1 MLGSFR
7 NNRRSGLF
15 VWALMVAIMVGL
27 AGFGIGVSGHF
38 GTGTDIATVGDE
50 KVSTDEYVRAMQQEL
65 RALQQQVG
73 RSLPM
78 AEARQYGV
86 DGMVLGRLVN
96 DAALDGEAARLGIST
111 GDDAVRQQILAT
123 PAFRGP
129 SGTFDKATYDAALQR
144 AGLRPDQ
151 FEALLRSEASRNLLA
166 AAIPAAAQVPDTE
179 AKSVLAFLGEKRGF
193 DWIRLDAAKLPAPI
207 AAPTDADLAA
217 FHDAHAADRYTRPET
232 RQVSYA
238 AVTPAALAATIEI
251 PDADLRAAYDA
262 EGARFQTPE
271 RRALDRLAFG
281 TMDEAAAARSRL
293 DKGEID
299 FDALATERGLKPGDT
314 DQGTVAAAD
323 LPEAVRDAVFGA
335 AGPGIVGP
343 VDTPLGP
350 SLYRV
355 NAILAARTTPFEEA
369 KADLTKDVALD
380 RAKKQIADDGPH
392 IEDLVAGGATL
403 EEIAS
408 ETVMELGH
416 VSLNATT
423 SDAIASDPAFRAAAE
438 KAEVGEETDPVQLAD
453 GGIATLRVDSID
465 PPAVIPLAEI
475 RDRVA
480 ADWTS
485 DQTVAALQTLADG
498 DVAALKAGTSFADV
512 AKGLDLPIQSAGPL
526 TRGDTVPGLP
536 PELVADIF
544 AAAPGAA
551 VTRRDGDSVVLAV
564 LTTTTPLDLA
574 DPANAPILARLQQQ
588 YDDQIRGD
596 VLALYTGALR
606 AAEGVTV
613 NQSLVEFDP
622 RPVPLSPCNS
632 SPPSTTSPPR
642 STPAGTRSSTPA
654 SSPTSTRPSR

>member
-38 GTGTDIATVGDE
+38 GGGTDIATVGDE
-50 KVSTDEYVRAMQQEL
+50 KVTADGYVRAMQQEM
-65 RALQQQVG
+65 RSLQQQVG

-86 DGMVLGRLVN
+86 DGMVLGQLVN
-96 DAALDGEAARLGIST
+96 DAALDGEARRLGIST
-111 GDDAVRQQILAT
+111 GDAAVREQILAT

-129 SGTFDKATYDAALQR
+129 SGQFDKTTYEAALDR

-151 FEALLRSEASRNLLA
+151 FEALLRAEASRNLLA
-166 AAIPAAAQVPDTE
+166 SAVPAAAQMPDTE
-179 AKSVLAFLGEKRGF
+179 AKTVLAFLGEKRGF
-193 DWIRLDAAKLPAPI
+193 DWIRLDASKLAAPI
-207 AAPTDADLAA
+207 PAPTDADLQA

-238 AVTPAALAATIEI
+238 AVTPDALAATIEI

-262 EGARFQTPE
+262 AGARFQTPE
-271 RRALDRLAFG
+271 KRAIDRLAFG

-293 DKGEID
+293 DKGETD
-299 FDALATERGLKPGDT
+299 FDALAAERGLKPGDT
-314 DQGTVAAAD
+314 DQGTVTAD
-323 LPEAVRDAVFGA
+323 QLPEPARDAVFA
-335 AGPGIVGP
+335 ATGPGIVGP
-343 VDTPLGP
+343 VETPLGP

-369 KADLTKDVALD
+369 KAALAHDLALD
-380 RAKKQIADDGPH
+380 RAKKQISDDGPH

-416 VSLNATT
+416 VALTAGSTDGL
-423 SDAIASDPAFRAAAE
+423 ASDPAFRAAAD
-438 KAEVGEETDPVQLAD
+438 KAEVGEETDPIQLAD
-453 GGIATLRVDSID
+453 GGLATLRVDSID
-465 PPAVIPLAEI
+465 PPTVIPLDGI

-480 ADWTS
+480 ADWTA
-485 DQTVAALQTLADG
+485 DQTASALQKLADG
-498 DVAALKAGTSFADV
+498 EVAEMKAGKSFADV
-512 AKGLDLPIQSAGPL
+512 ATRLDLPIQTAGPI
-526 TRGDTVPGLP
+526 TRGETVQGTP
-536 PELVADIF
+536 PEIVADIF

-551 VTRRDGDSVVLAV
+551 VTRRDGETVVLAV

-574 DPANAPILARLQQQ
+574 DAANAPILTQLQQQ
-588 YDDQIRGD
+588 YDDQVRGD

-606 AAEGVTV
+606 AAAGVTV
-613 NQSLVEFDP
+613 NQSLVEST
-622 RPVPLSPCNS
+622 LSRFP
-632 SPPSTTSPPR
+632 
-642 STPAGTRSSTPA
+642 
-654 SSPTSTRPSR
+654 

>member
-38 GTGTDIATVGDE
+38 GGGTDIATVGDE
-50 KVSTDEYVRAMQQEL
+50 KVTADDYVRAMQQEL
-65 RALQQQVG
+65 RALQSQVG

-78 AEARQYGV
+78 SEARQYGV

-96 DAALDGEAARLGIST
+96 DAALDGEASRLGIST

-129 SGTFDKATYDAALQR
+129 SGQFDKATYDAALDR

-151 FEALLRSEASRNLLA
+151 FESLLRAEASRDLLA
-166 AAIPAAAQVPDTE
+166 GAVQASAQVPETE
-179 AKSVLAFLGEKRGF
+179 AETVLAFLGEKRGF
-193 DWIRLDAAKLPAPI
+193 DWIRLGSAQLPAPI
-207 AAPTDADLAA
+207 PAPTEADLAA
-217 FHDAHAADRYTRPET
+217 YHDAHKDRYTRPET

-238 AVTPAALAATIEI
+238 AVTPEGLAATIEI

-262 EGARFQTPE
+262 EPARYQTPE
-271 RRALDRLAFG
+271 RRALDRIAFG
-281 TMDEAAAARSRL
+281 TTEDAAAARARL
-293 DKGEID
+293 DNSETD
-299 FDALATERGLKPGDT
+299 FDALAVERGLQPGDT
-314 DQGTVAAAD
+314 DQGTVTAD
-323 LPEAVRDAVFGA
+323 QLPEPARDAVFGA

-350 SLYRV
+350 SLFRI
-355 NAILAARTTPFEEA
+355 NAVMAAKTTPFEAA
-369 KADLTKDVALD
+369 KADLAKAMALEQA
-380 RAKKQIADDGPH
+380 RKQISDDGPH

-416 VSLNATT
+416 VALNAGTT
-423 SDAIASDPAFRAAAE
+423 GGVADDPAFRKAADAAAT
-438 KAEVGEETDPVQLAD
+438 GEETDPIQLAD
-453 GGIATLRVDSID
+453 GGIASLRVDGID
-465 PPAVIPLAEI
+465 PPAVIPLSEI

-485 DQTVAALQTLADG
+485 DQTAAALQTLADG
-498 DVAALKAGTSFADV
+498 FVSELKAGGTLADV
-512 AKGLDLPIQSAGPL
+512 AKRVDLPIQTAGPL
-526 TRGDTVPGLP
+526 TRGEAVPGTP
-536 PELVADIF
+536 NELVADIF

-551 VTRRDGDSVVLAV
+551 VTRRDGDAVILAV
-564 LTTTTPLDLA
+564 LTSTTPIDLA
-574 DPANAPILARLQQQ
+574 DPANAAILTRLQEQFDEQ
-588 YDDQIRGD
+588 VRGD

-606 AAEGVTV
+606 AAAGVTV
-613 NQSLVEFDP
+613 NQSLVE
-622 RPVPLSPCNS
+622 
-632 SPPSTTSPPR
+632 STLARFP
-642 STPAGTRSSTPA
+642 
-654 SSPTSTRPSR
+654 